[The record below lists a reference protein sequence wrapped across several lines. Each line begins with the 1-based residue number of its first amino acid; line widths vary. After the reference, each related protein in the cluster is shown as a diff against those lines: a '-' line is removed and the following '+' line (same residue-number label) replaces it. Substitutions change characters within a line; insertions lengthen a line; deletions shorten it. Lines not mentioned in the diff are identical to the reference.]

1 MHSKRVSQRDPP
13 VQIRELEYE
22 VNSYMIQEY
31 LVKVK
36 MLYHCFILVHTIEN
50 YTGGNI
56 ENLIIMDRYKK
67 ILLHFN
73 HI

>member
-36 MLYHCFILVHTIEN
+36 MLYHSFILVRTIEN